1 MIFHLSTSEL
11 LSTFF
16 PTWLWQGREWIKGR
30 IPKYD
35 NYWGNA
41 HAHPVLSSYYPP
53 SAISSALCAATK
65 MSLDRAYCCFIAVLA
80 SHMVFCLVS
89 WYIVLTGSQ
98 PVRLL
103 GAITIAFGAYSL
115 KQQPCIIYTL
125 AWFPLTLHANPF
137 VSAFAV
143 GMVLLAGYYP
153 FAIYLLP
160 ISLGAHLLWYGE
172 VWLVFGILIGLPQI
186 IPFLKYL
193 PKTVKRIN
201 DKCESPEV
209 ERRFYVGVLP
219 ILLIPMSSSR
229 IWPLALASALF
240 SLGLW
245 KNLFPRVHQR
255 WLIVLQ
261 FCVGWMAVNGLNNIN
276 LGVKEQY
283 VLIMLH
289 CADLYWHNRDLLPP
303 TPFCELW
310 DKPSRAFNTKLT
322 RFLEKNLGDYRVAG
336 LPFPL
341 FTGLV
346 NGFKTMG
353 YQGSMQLRL
362 MAKWRGT
369 SGSHGVE
376 ELSQD
381 DLTRYRV
388 RFAFSRKRSNWLSTT
403 IPNLYRNPQL

>member
-16 PTWLWQGREWIKGR
+16 PTWLRGGR
-30 IPKYD
+30 D
-35 NYWGNA
+35 YWLNPS
-41 HAHPVLSSYYPP
+41 AHPVLSTYYWPQV
-53 SAISSALCAATK
+53 LLRKFATK
-65 MSLDRAYCCFIAVLA
+65 LSLDKAFILYTSLILA
-80 SHMVFCLVS
+80 HLAFSFACWFLLLKNCSGTVASMV
-89 WYIVLTGSQ
+89 
-98 PVRLL
+98 
-103 GAITIAFGAYSL
+103 GATTIAFGAYAL
-115 KQQPCIIYTL
+115 KQQPCIAYTL
-125 AWFPLTLHANPF
+125 AWFPLTLHSSPF

-160 ISLGAHLLWYGE
+160 ISLVAHLLWYGE
-172 VWLVFGILIGLPQI
+172 AWLVFGILIGLPQI
-186 IPFLKYL
+186 IPFLRYL
-193 PKTVKRIN
+193 PKTVKKLN
-201 DKCESPEV
+201 DKCETPDV
-209 ERRFYVGVLP
+209 ERRFYVGIIP
-219 ILLIPMSSSR
+219 IILLIYSTSS
-229 IWPLALASALF
+229 IWPLTILSGLF
-240 SLGLW
+240 ALGLG
-245 KNLFPRVHQR
+245 KQFFPRVHER

-261 FCVGWMAVNGLNNIN
+261 FCVGWMAANGMDNLN
-276 LGVKEQY
+276 LGGTEQL
-283 VLIMLH
+283 VLLMLH

-322 RFLEKNLGDYRVAG
+322 RFLDNNLGDYRVAG

-341 FTGLV
+341 FTGLI

-388 RFAFSRKRSNWLSTT
+388 RFAFSRKRSNWVRTP